1 MNMAFSVKVDTSKCN
16 GCEECV
22 NTCPVQVFAMEG
34 GKSDPYQASECVGC
48 QSCMNVCPAE
58 AITVTEE

>member
-1 MNMAFSVKVDTSKCN
+1 MYSVKVDVNKCN

-22 NTCPVQVFAMEG
+22 NTCPTSVFAMEN

-48 QSCMNVCPAE
+48 QSCIGVCPTE